1 MRRFYKPN
9 PQNLLTLAPDI
20 LSKNTDNCFDF
31 ILRVIK
37 KGIK

>member
-1 MRRFYKPN
+1 MRCFYKPN

-20 LSKNTDNCFDF
+20 LDINTDNCYDF
-31 ILRVIK
+31 ILRVIR